1 MKSNTLLVKR
11 FKSDKNNFIY
21 LFNLYKTAKDAI
33 FNKAFRTRS
42 LATSEIIARIK
53 IGCLKVDFDN
63 NHALFW
69 SKEPLLLLWRK
80 MRKYK

>member
-11 FKSDKNNFIY
+11 FRSDKNNFIY
-21 LFNLYKTAKDAI
+21 LFNYYKTAKDAI

-42 LATSEIIARIK
+42 LATSEIIARVK

-69 SKEPLLLLWRK
+69 SKKSLLLLWWR